1 MLLRG
6 PRDVRVR
13 IGRRTLD
20 AFVDE
25 GASETVR
32 VERVRA
38 GAYNRVFFLREY
50 DDVVVRV
57 SREKLDADEQRAY
70 HAEIETQ
77 RALARHGIAPRVFC
91 VFRVVEGREAREA
104 RKAGRTERADRREAD
119 GAERTNG
126 TERVNGTERADGTER
141 ANGSKANG
149 PSGTDGRKANG
160 SKANGTDGRK
170 VRKTGKPARLGYAM
184 ERFDLSLAEAIERGL
199 LPSDGWS
206 KRNKRALVELFE
218 RAATLVRCVDTT
230 ASNVVVRRHDAD
242 DEEVEFR
249 LIDVDGYFCGR
260 AGSEPESVRAA
271 MRAWESGSV
280 RASAGSYAALGLLVL
295 CVHARLAWL
304 ARMLLRYEVGL
315 VRLLA
320 DDAAAQTMVSAR
332 DRLVWTQAQVSAVH
346 MVRAYSTRQVKAPH
360 DVPGVLRAIASED

>member
-1 MLLRG
+1 MLRG
-6 PRDVRVR
+6 SRDVRVR
-13 IGRRTLD
+13 ITRRTLEVVAD
-20 AFVDE
+20 DE
-25 GASETVR
+25 REGEILR
-32 VERVRA
+32 IERTRS
-38 GAYNRVFFLREY
+38 GSYNRVFFLREY

-57 SREKLDADEQRAY
+57 SREKLDAESQRAY

-77 RALARHGIAPRVFC
+77 RGLARHGIAPRVFC
-91 VFRVVEGREAREA
+91 VVRVF
-104 RKAGRTERADRREAD
+104 DRREAK
-119 GAERTNG
+119 G
-126 TERVNGTERADGTER
+126 TDKTARAGRADGREADR
-141 ANGSKANG
+141 
-149 PSGTDGRKANG
+149 P
-160 SKANGTDGRK
+160 
-170 VRKTGKPARLGYAM
+170 VRLGYAM
-184 ERFDLSLAEAIERGL
+184 ERFDLSLAEAIDRGF
-199 LPSDGWS
+199 LPNNGWS
-206 KRNKRALVELFE
+206 TRSKRALVELFE

-230 ASNVVVRRHDAD
+230 ASNVVVRRLVHDPED
-242 DEEVEFR
+242 GVDESEEDGAYDAVEFR

-271 MRAWESGSV
+271 MRAWESGTV

-360 DVPGVLRAIASED
+360 DVPGVLRAIANED

>member
-13 IGRRTLD
+13 IGRRKLD

-91 VFRVVEGREAREA
+91 VVRVVEGREAREA
-104 RKAGRTERADRREAD
+104 REARETGRA
-119 GAERTNG
+119 NG
-126 TERVNGTERADGTER
+126 TEGTDGR
-141 ANGSKANG
+141 KANG
-149 PSGTDGRKANG
+149 PSGTDGRK
-160 SKANGTDGRK
+160 
-170 VRKTGKPARLGYAM
+170 VRKTGRPVRLGYAM

-230 ASNVVVRRHDAD
+230 ASNVVVRRHDSEEDSASND

-360 DVPGVLRAIASED
+360 DVPGVLRAIANED

>member
-91 VFRVVEGREAREA
+91 VVRVVEGREAREA
-104 RKAGRTERADRREAD
+104 RKAGRAERTDRREAGRTD
-119 GAERTNG
+119 GRTD
-126 TERVNGTERADGTER
+126 RRKVERADG
-141 ANGSKANG
+141 
-149 PSGTDGRKANG
+149 
-160 SKANGTDGRK
+160 
-170 VRKTGKPARLGYAM
+170 RKTGRPVRLGYAM

-230 ASNVVVRRHDAD
+230 ASNVVVRRHESEEDSAD
-242 DEEVEFR
+242 GEAGEVEFR

>member
-91 VFRVVEGREAREA
+91 VVRVVEGREAREA
-104 RKAGRTERADRREAD
+104 RKAGRAERANGTD
-119 GAERTNG
+119 GRKAERANEPNG
-126 TERVNGTERADGTER
+126 TEGTDGTER
-141 ANGSKANG
+141 ANGRKA
-149 PSGTDGRKANG
+149 SGTDGRKANG
-160 SKANGTDGRK
+160 
-170 VRKTGKPARLGYAM
+170 RKTGRPARLGYAM

-230 ASNVVVRRHDAD
+230 ASNVVVRRHESASNDAESND
-242 DEEVEFR
+242 AEVEFR

-360 DVPGVLRAIASED
+360 DVPGVLRAIANED

>member
-20 AFVDE
+20 AFVDDE
-25 GASETVR
+25 HETVR

-91 VFRVVEGREAREA
+91 VVRVVEGREAREA
-104 RKAGRTERADRREAD
+104 RKAGRAERTDRRN
-119 GAERTNG
+119 TNG
-126 TERVNGTERADGTER
+126 TERT
-141 ANGSKANG
+141 NG
-149 PSGTDGRKANG
+149 PSGTDRRKASGTDGRKAN
-160 SKANGTDGRK
+160 
-170 VRKTGKPARLGYAM
+170 VMKTGRPVRLGYAM

-230 ASNVVVRRHDAD
+230 ASNVVVRRHESASDD

-271 MRAWESGSV
+271 LRAWESGSV

>member
-1 MLLRG
+1 
-6 PRDVRVR
+6 VRVR

-91 VFRVVEGREAREA
+91 VVRVVEGREAREA
-104 RKAGRTERADRREAD
+104 REARK
-119 GAERTNG
+119 AERTNG
-126 TERVNGTERADGTER
+126 PNGTDRR
-141 ANGSKANG
+141 KA
-149 PSGTDGRKANG
+149 SGTDGRKANG
-160 SKANGTDGRK
+160 
-170 VRKTGKPARLGYAM
+170 RKTGKPARLGYAM

-230 ASNVVVRRHDAD
+230 ASNVVVRRHESASNDAEAD

-360 DVPGVLRAIASED
+360 DVPGVLRAIANED

>member
-20 AFVDE
+20 AFVDDERE

-91 VFRVVEGREAREA
+91 VVRVVEAREA
-104 RKAGRTERADRREAD
+104 RKAQRTGRAERADGTDGSKANGRKANGRKAERADRR
-119 GAERTNG
+119 
-126 TERVNGTERADGTER
+126 
-141 ANGSKANG
+141 KA
-149 PSGTDGRKANG
+149 GR
-160 SKANGTDGRK
+160 
-170 VRKTGKPARLGYAM
+170 PARLGYAM

-230 ASNVVVRRHDAD
+230 ASNVVVRRRESEEDSAD
-242 DEEVEFR
+242 SDSAESEAGEVEFR

-271 MRAWESGSV
+271 MRAWESGAV

>member
-91 VFRVVEGREAREA
+91 VVRVVEGREAREA
-104 RKAGRTERADRREAD
+104 RKAGGAGRTD
-119 GAERTNG
+119 GRNTNG
-126 TERVNGTERADGTER
+126 TERPNGPNGTERT
-141 ANGSKANG
+141 NG
-149 PSGTDGRKANG
+149 PSGTDRR
-160 SKANGTDGRK
+160 KANGTDGRK
-170 VRKTGKPARLGYAM
+170 AERANGRKAGKPARLGYAM
-184 ERFDLSLAEAIERGL
+184 ERFDVSLAEAIERGF

-230 ASNVVVRRHDAD
+230 ASNVVVRRHESASNDAESD

-271 MRAWESGSV
+271 MRAWESGAV